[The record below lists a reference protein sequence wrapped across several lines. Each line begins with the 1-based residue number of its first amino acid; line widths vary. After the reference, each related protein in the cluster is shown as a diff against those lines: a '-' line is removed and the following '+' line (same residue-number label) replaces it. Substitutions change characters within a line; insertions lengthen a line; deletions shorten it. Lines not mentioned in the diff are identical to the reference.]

1 MLTGRRGL
9 ASVCL
14 CFFCLLTLPQQ
25 PAALNCYR
33 DILHRVKTL
42 SKVAPLNS
50 LDCMLYTP
58 AIDDYENCSKSALKC
73 FAAEV
78 TVIIQEWKTIEKV
91 NRKWDLDEKLA
102 EVADLLNQTN
112 PECLQCEQLKEENA
126 KDFFR
131 VLETFIQ
138 LMNSAPG
145 DCKSYS

>member
-1 MLTGRRGL
+1 M
-9 ASVCL
+9 SDSVFDPVVCL
-14 CFFCLLTLPQQ
+14 TVN
-25 PAALNCYR
+25 AALIPTIWTC
-33 DILHRVKTL
+33 TL
-42 SKVAPLNS
+42 RQDELIELKKK
-50 LDCMLYTP
+50 YQ
-58 AIDDYENCSKSALKC
+58 NCSKSALKC